1 MTAVS
6 NGVESRPVK
15 FKIKTDVAPILNL
28 VINMTRG
35 KVDKLEWK
43 NSCYKEQGCSYK
55 DGCKNSSVTFN
66 AVTYTEE
73 VRTLDLLIYF
83 L

>member
-28 VINMTRG
+28 VVNMTRG

-43 NSCYKEQGCSYK
+43 NSCY
-55 DGCKNSSVTFN
+55 
-66 AVTYTEE
+66 
-73 VRTLDLLIYF
+73 
-83 L
+83 